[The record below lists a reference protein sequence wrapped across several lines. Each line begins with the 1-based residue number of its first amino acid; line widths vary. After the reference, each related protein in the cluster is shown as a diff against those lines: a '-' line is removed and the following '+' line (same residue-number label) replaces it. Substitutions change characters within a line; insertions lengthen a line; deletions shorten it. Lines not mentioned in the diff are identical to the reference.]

1 MSLAAQS
8 ELMANRVLASAGPN
22 TTGSAAGLGGSRH
35 VVYLDWLKFLVV
47 YGIVVYH
54 SALPFSYGAW
64 LLGSRDRSAV
74 LTAFTGFTFPWGIP
88 LLFLLSGMGAFFGLR
103 SKTAQAFLRRR
114 FLRLGLP
121 LIAGIILL
129 SPMQAYLT
137 NGIAPKTL
145 GGMLAFYPQFL
156 GSMTS
161 EWTPRWLAIYGYHL
175 WFLGYLL
182 GITALTLP
190 LLEWIRGESG
200 LLWVGRLS
208 ALSRRRAGLL
218 VFAAPLVASQVI
230 LRGAFPDY
238 QDWADIS
245 AYTVVFLAGYVMAA
259 DVSFDH
265 AIRSNAGLMVKL
277 GVVSSVAVGLM
288 LGLSAGHMRFGS
300 PSDLAF
306 YTAYDVMWSLN
317 IWCWCVALLAL
328 GVRWLNRS
336 NAVVRYGAES
346 ALPVYV
352 IHHPV
357 VVILGS
363 FIVGWNL
370 PLWPRF
376 LLLVAGAMVVTLAIY
391 EFGVRRT
398 RPTRFL
404 FGMAPPPRPP
414 VEREGSEHH
423 EPGVRVP
430 AVAGSTTRDV
440 PQASR

>member
-1 MSLAAQS
+1 M
-8 ELMANRVLASAGPN
+8 LASAGPT
-22 TTGSAAGLGGSRH
+22 TTGSGAGRGGSRH

-54 SALPFSYGAW
+54 AALPFAFGAW
-64 LLGSRDRSAV
+64 LLGSRDRSVV

-88 LLFLLSGMGAFFGLR
+88 LLFLLSGCGAFFGLR
-103 SKTAQAFLRRR
+103 SKTATAFLRRR

-121 LIAGIILL
+121 LVAGIIVL
-129 SPMQAYLT
+129 SPLQAYLT

-145 GGMLAFYPQFL
+145 GGMIAFYPRFL
-156 GSMTS
+156 TSMPF

-182 GITALTLP
+182 AITAVSLP

-200 LLWVGRLS
+200 LRWIGRLS
-208 ALSRRRAGLL
+208 AVSRRRGGLL
-218 VFAAPLVASQVI
+218 VFAAPLVLSQLV

-238 QDWADIS
+238 QDWADVA
-245 AYTVVFLAGYVMAA
+245 AYTVVFLAGYVIAA

-265 AIRSNAGLMVKL
+265 AIRTNAGLMVRL
-277 GVVSSVAVGLM
+277 GVVSSIAVGLM
-288 LGLSAGHMRFGS
+288 LGLSGGRIRFGS
-300 PSDLAF
+300 LSDFAF
-306 YTAYDVMWSLN
+306 YSAYAVMWSLN
-317 IWCWCVALLAL
+317 IWCWCMALLAL
-328 GVRWLNRS
+328 GVRWLNKS

-376 LLLVAGAMVVTLAIY
+376 FLLVAGAMAVTLAIY

-398 RPTRFL
+398 RATRFL
-404 FGMAPPPRPP
+404 FGMAPPPPPP
-414 VEREGSEHH
+414 VAPRRARRREYGGDAIRTN
-423 EPGVRVP
+423 GVE
-430 AVAGSTTRDV
+430 AVLPHGD
-440 PQASR
+440 